1 MSCGNQDWSLLSL
14 VTLIR
19 VMYARILQH
28 PSALHILNV
37 LGANV
42 MSLAPAQRT
51 IQTVKNNRCHA
62 FHLMQLAVSQS

>member
-1 MSCGNQDWSLLSL
+1 
-14 VTLIR
+14 
-19 VMYARILQH
+19 MYARILQH